1 MVLVTYDVNMQ
12 SFEKIIEA
20 NNGILYKIGK
30 VYSDEDGFD
39 DLYQEMLI
47 NIWRGL
53 KNYKGDAQISTW
65 LYRVCLNTAMT
76 YQKKEK
82 RKQVFQNRMD
92 ESHDLR
98 DESPDWK
105 EKEAEVERLYA
116 AVRTLKVEDR
126 SIILLYLE
134 EKSYDEISD
143 MIGITKSNVGVKINR
158 IKKSL
163 FKKLEAYGRR

>member
-1 MVLVTYDVNMQ
+1 MVLVTYDMNMQ